1 MKVHVAAKQ
10 LGVTPRALRFY
21 EEKGLLKPRKE
32 EENGYRDYSED
43 NINQLRWII
52 ALRELGLPVTA
63 IGKVLEA
70 LALDVEQTDPAGS
83 DNFIRQAD
91 EVRAELYA
99 EWIEQGRRLQALDRS
114 IAVWRSQQ
122 SAPDLEA
129 AESSTLQL
137 KQSRIER
144 MTWSDRWHYD
154 ELALVHGQ
162 DAPLAALASELTLK
176 QYENALLQIVEWLD
190 PRPQESGLELG
201 AGTGNLTALLIAQ
214 GAVVTAIEQSQEMLA
229 VLRARLP
236 AAEPRL
242 GNLLTLPVSGPS
254 YRFIASSFA
263 FRHLEPNQLLLALIE
278 ADRVL
283 LPAGRLAI
291 ADRHDTVSPLRRWL
305 EEHNY
310 SIVTEILDGGLMLL
324 YAVKP

>member
-1 MKVHVAAKQ
+1 MKVHEAAKR

-21 EEKGLLKPRKE
+21 EEKGLLKPKKA

-43 NINQLRWII
+43 NIVQLRWII

-70 LALDVEQTDPAGS
+70 LAIDVELTAPAGGGS
-83 DNFIRQAD
+83 FIRQAD
-91 EVRAELYA
+91 EVRAELYT
-99 EWIEQGRRLQALDRS
+99 EWIEQGRRLQSLDKA

-122 SAPDLEA
+122 DGPELEA
-129 AESSTLQL
+129 AESNALQL

-154 ELALVHGQ
+154 ELALVHGK
-162 DAPLAALASELTLK
+162 DAPIVALTNELTLE

-190 PRPQESGLELG
+190 PRPQEPGLELG
-201 AGTGNLTALLIAQ
+201 AGTGNLTALLTAQ
-214 GAVVTAIEQSQEMLA
+214 RAVMTAVEQSQEMLA

-236 AAEPRL
+236 AVEPRL
-242 GNLLTLPVSGPS
+242 GNLLSLPVSGPS

-291 ADRHDTVSPLRRWL
+291 TDRCDTVSPLRSWL
-305 EEHNY
+305 EQHHY
-310 SIVTEILDGGLMLL
+310 SIVTEELDGGLMLL

>member
-1 MKVHVAAKQ
+1 MKVHEAAKQ

-43 NINQLRWII
+43 NITQLRWII
-52 ALRELGLPVTA
+52 ALRELGLPLTA
-63 IGKVLEA
+63 VGKVLAA
-70 LALDVEQTDPAGS
+70 LAVDVERTAPAGKDS
-83 DNFIRQAD
+83 FIRQAD

-99 EWIEQGRRLQALDRS
+99 EWTEQGRRLQALDRA
-114 IAVWRSQQ
+114 IAVWRTQQ
-122 SAPDLEA
+122 ASPGLQTAEA
-129 AESSTLQL
+129 NAMQL

-154 ELALVHGQ
+154 ELALIHGQ
-162 DAPLAALASELTLK
+162 DAPIAALASELTQE
-176 QYENALLQIVEWLD
+176 QYESALLQTVEWLD
-190 PRPQESGLELG
+190 PRPQEPGLELG
-201 AGTGNLTALLIAQ
+201 AGTGNLTALLAAQ
-214 GAVVTAIEQSQEMLA
+214 GATVTAVEQSQEMLA

-236 AAEPRL
+236 AVEPRL
-242 GNLLTLPVSGPS
+242 GNLLALPVSGPS

-263 FRHLEPNQLLLALIE
+263 FRHLEPNQQLLALME

-291 ADRHDTVSPLRRWL
+291 TDRQDTVSPLCRWL
-305 EEHNY
+305 EDHNY
-310 SIVTEILDGGLMLL
+310 SIVTEALDGSLMLL